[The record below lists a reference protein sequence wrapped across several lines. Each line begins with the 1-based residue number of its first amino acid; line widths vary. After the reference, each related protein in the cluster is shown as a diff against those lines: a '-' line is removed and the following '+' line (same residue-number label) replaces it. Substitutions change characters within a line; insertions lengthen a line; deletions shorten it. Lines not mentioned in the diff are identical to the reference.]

1 MARLLAELPE
11 KQAEAAAQAMAAP
24 PLEGEVTAV
33 IDDCVA
39 KLRYK
44 RLNERL
50 KQLAEKMNAGEGDRA
65 ALLREHA
72 ELMKKLK
79 EFK

>member
-1 MARLLAELPE
+1 M
-11 KQAEAAAQAMAAP
+11 
-24 PLEGEVTAV
+24 